1 MLDDLWPSDD
11 EMELQCPVV
20 SCTVRVD
27 GSRYRTEQLDQAGAL
42 RLLDMHVQYNH
53 PQPQINQLTPRQQ
66 DVGGRFKTEKVPR
79 PTFARGISE
88 DKYIHFH
95 RLWLRYK
102 RSTQMDNEEMIRDQ
116 LLSCCTDELSEE
128 LGNLYG

>member
-1 MLDDLWPSDD
+1 M
-11 EMELQCPVV
+11 
-20 SCTVRVD
+20 
-27 GSRYRTEQLDQAGAL
+27 
-42 RLLDMHVQYNH
+42 LDMHVHYNH
-53 PQPQINQLTPRQQ
+53 PQPQVNQPTPRQQ
-66 DVGGRFKTEKVPR
+66 DVSGRSKTEKVPR
-79 PTFARGISE
+79 PTLARGISE

-128 LGNLYG
+128 MGNLLTAGS